1 MRRQYASLL
10 RYLASL
16 LGSVAVI
23 AGSLVLLFETPTSA
37 TAARPEAA
45 TVGALKRAVEP
56 KALPALTAKDF
67 DIARSVRV
75 DVQGKAEPATVP
87 APAGAAASAQVAN
100 AAGPQGTIA
109 ASVEG
114 EAAGVVAGPSAV
126 VTADAANLRAFANK
140 ASTRVGVV
148 RQGTRVTVLETE
160 RGWTRVRAEDGQTG
174 WLATRF
180 LG

>member
-1 MRRQYASLL
+1 
-10 RYLASL
+10 
-16 LGSVAVI
+16 
-23 AGSLVLLFETPTSA
+23 VLLFETPTSA
-37 TAARPEAA
+37 TAARPETA
-45 TVGALKRAVEP
+45 TVGALKRAAEP

-87 APAGAAASAQVAN
+87 APAGAAASAQVAT
-100 AAGPQGTIA
+100 AAAPQGTIA
-109 ASVEG
+109 ASAET
-114 EAAGVVAGPSAV
+114 AGVSAGPSAV